1 MLTNSGINNVENIFT
16 DAGILKNKNF
26 YDPENLTLVHH
37 VNQALEQSL
46 ILKVKTHIVKMDL

>member
-16 DAGILKNKNF
+16 DAEFENNNF

-37 VNQALEQSL
+37 VNQALR
-46 ILKVKTHIVKMDL
+46 